1 MADDQQTTERLS
13 LKQRQF
19 CLAYVGEA
27 KGNGFEAAKLAGY
40 AAQTDNA
47 LRVIASQNLTKP
59 AIKTFIAQLRADAER
74 EASAKIMSSTEV
86 LVGLSEIANGDI
98 ADVLGDQAPEWLVKA
113 KESGLSKLVKAINFD
128 PKTGE
133 VTRVEL
139 YSSHEAKRDLG
150 KHHGLFPTR
159 ITLTTSEASE
169 VIDRAIKEHGLP
181 DGGDEQSASEYP
193 M

>member
-1 MADDQQTTERLS
+1 MADDTQTTDRLS

-40 AAQTDNA
+40 AATTDNA

-59 AIKTFIAQLRADAER
+59 AIKSFIAQLRADAER

-86 LVGLSEIANGDI
+86 LVGHGDI
-98 ADVLGDQAPEWLVKA
+98 ADVLGDQAPAWLVKA

-128 PKTGE
+128 AKTGE

-159 ITLTTSEASE
+159 IT
-169 VIDRAIKEHGLP
+169 
-181 DGGDEQSASEYP
+181 
-193 M
+193 

>member
-1 MADDQQTTERLS
+1 MADDTQTTDRLS

-40 AAQTDNA
+40 AATTDNA

-59 AIKTFIAQLRADAER
+59 AIKSFIAQLRADAER

-98 ADVLGDQAPEWLVKA
+98 ADVLGDQAPAWLVKA

-128 PKTGE
+128 AKTGE

-159 ITLTTSEASE
+159 IT
-169 VIDRAIKEHGLP
+169 
-181 DGGDEQSASEYP
+181 
-193 M
+193 